1 MTKPALLV
9 TTTLISLTLLSILIY
24 TTIITKLP
32 NTASLKNINYQTPLK
47 IYSHNNVLIDQ
58 FGEKKRTPI
67 SYNRVPPQ
75 LLNAFIAS
83 EDQRFYN
90 HLGVDLRGLL
100 RAIFKL
106 VTSGKKKQGGSTI
119 TMQVARNFLLT
130 REKTYIRKIKEIILA
145 LKIENEL
152 TKNEILELY
161 INKIFLGRKAYG
173 VVAAAEVYY
182 GKPLAKLSLAQL
194 AMIAGL
200 PKAPS
205 SLNPIN
211 DPDRALIRR
220 DYVLNRMLTLGYI
233 NQIEFDDA
241 LAQPIT
247 ASRQKQ
253 LSTVTASYF
262 SDMVRIKVIDLLGD
276 KAYESGLKVYT
287 TLNIKLQKTATS
299 ALRNTLHNY
308 EERHGYRAEPID
320 PLRTSQYIGDTI
332 PATIKAV
339 NPDQITAQLADKT
352 TIIIS
357 RKNFKWAL
365 PSQSTNPKNTA
376 EENFQPDTLI
386 RVRQSRNG
394 QWRLSQE
401 PEVEGAL
408 ISIDPQTGA
417 IISLVG
423 GFDFKRSKFNRATQ
437 LKRQP
442 GSGFKPILYTTALEN
457 GYTLASIINDAP
469 IVYESQSNKTE
480 WRPENYSGK
489 FFGPTRL
496 RTALRKSRNLISIRL
511 LREIGIAKIISTA
524 KRFGLSEAQLPNN
537 LTLALGSGTAS
548 PLEMARIFS
557 VFANGGFLIEPY
569 AISRIENSQGEIIF
583 QTQRKIACTTCKV
596 TQQHKN
602 NYAPRI
608 ISPEISFLMNN
619 LLQDVVNRGTARR
632 AKSLGRKDLAGKTGT
647 TNQQRDAWFNGFS
660 PKITTITWVGFDNSK
675 PLGKK
680 ETGGRT
686 SLPMWIDYMKT
697 ALQEHP
703 EESFTP
709 PKGIVK
715 SYINPA
721 TGLPEK
727 PTKKGIWEYFRQELA
742 PRKIPKEHHQKIPE
756 NNSITPMDS
765 LF

>member
-9 TTTLISLTLLSILIY
+9 TTVLMSLTLLSILIY
-24 TTIITKLP
+24 TTIITELP

-67 SYNRVPPQ
+67 SYNKVPPQ

-90 HLGVDLRGLL
+90 HHGVDLRGLL

-106 VTSGKKKQGGSTI
+106 VISGKKKQGGSTI

-194 AMIAGL
+194 AMVAGL

-220 DYVLNRMLTLGYI
+220 NYVLNRMLTLGYI
-233 NQIEFDDA
+233 NQVEFDDA
-241 LAQPIT
+241 HAQPIT

-253 LSTVTASYF
+253 LGTVTAPYF

-299 ALRNTLHNY
+299 ALRNALHNY

-332 PATIKAV
+332 LATIKAV

-365 PSQSTNPKNTA
+365 PSQSTNPKNTV
-376 EENFQPDTLI
+376 EENFQPDTLV

-524 KRFGLSEAQLPNN
+524 QRFGLSESQLPNN

-583 QTQRKIACTTCKV
+583 QTQRKVACTTCKV

-608 ISPEISFLMNN
+608 ISPEISFLMNS
-619 LLQDVVNRGTARR
+619 LLQDVISRGTARR

-660 PKITTITWVGFDNSK
+660 PKITTITWVGFDDSK

-715 SYINPA
+715 SYINPT

-742 PRKIPKEHHQKIPE
+742 PRKIPKEHPQKIPE

>member
-9 TTTLISLTLLSILIY
+9 TTVLMSLTLLSILIY
-24 TTIITKLP
+24 TTIITELP

-67 SYNRVPPQ
+67 SYNKVPPQ

-90 HLGVDLRGLL
+90 HHGVDLRGLL

-106 VTSGKKKQGGSTI
+106 VISGKKKQGGSTI

-194 AMIAGL
+194 AMVAGL

-220 DYVLNRMLTLGYI
+220 NYVLNRMLTLGYI
-233 NQIEFDDA
+233 NQVEFDDA
-241 LAQPIT
+241 HAQPIT

-253 LSTVTASYF
+253 LSTVTAPYF

-299 ALRNTLHNY
+299 ALRNALHNY

-332 PATIKAV
+332 LATIKAV

-365 PSQSTNPKNTA
+365 PSQSTNPKNTV
-376 EENFQPDTLI
+376 EKNFQPDTLV

-524 KRFGLSEAQLPNN
+524 QRFGLSESQLPNN
-537 LTLALGSGTAS
+537 LTLALG
-548 PLEMARIFS
+548 
-557 VFANGGFLIEPY
+557 
-569 AISRIENSQGEIIF
+569 
-583 QTQRKIACTTCKV
+583 
-596 TQQHKN
+596 
-602 NYAPRI
+602 
-608 ISPEISFLMNN
+608 
-619 LLQDVVNRGTARR
+619 
-632 AKSLGRKDLAGKTGT
+632 
-647 TNQQRDAWFNGFS
+647 
-660 PKITTITWVGFDNSK
+660 
-675 PLGKK
+675 
-680 ETGGRT
+680 
-686 SLPMWIDYMKT
+686 
-697 ALQEHP
+697 
-703 EESFTP
+703 
-709 PKGIVK
+709 
-715 SYINPA
+715 
-721 TGLPEK
+721 
-727 PTKKGIWEYFRQELA
+727 
-742 PRKIPKEHHQKIPE
+742 
-756 NNSITPMDS
+756 
-765 LF
+765 

>member
-9 TTTLISLTLLSILIY
+9 TTVLMSLTLLSILIY
-24 TTIITKLP
+24 TTIITELP

-67 SYNRVPPQ
+67 SYNKVPPQ

-90 HLGVDLRGLL
+90 HHGVDLRGLL

-106 VTSGKKKQGGSTI
+106 VISGKKKQGGSTI
-119 TMQVARNFLLT
+119 TMQVARNFLLA

-182 GKPLAKLSLAQL
+182 GKPLAKLSLSQL
-194 AMIAGL
+194 AMVAGL

-220 DYVLNRMLTLGYI
+220 NYVLNRMLTLGYI
-233 NQIEFDDA
+233 NQVEFDNA
-241 LAQPIT
+241 HAQPIT

-253 LSTVTASYF
+253 LGTVTAPYF

-299 ALRNTLHNY
+299 ALRNALHNY

-332 PATIKAV
+332 LATIKAV

-365 PSQSTNPKNTA
+365 PSQSTNPKNTV
-376 EENFQPDTLI
+376 EENFQPDTLV

-524 KRFGLSEAQLPNN
+524 QRFGLSESQLPNN

-583 QTQRKIACTTCKV
+583 QTQRKVACTTCKV

-608 ISPEISFLMNN
+608 ISPEISFLMNS
-619 LLQDVVNRGTARR
+619 LLQDVISRGTARR

-660 PKITTITWVGFDNSK
+660 PKITTITWVGFDDSK

-715 SYINPA
+715 SYINPT